1 MSILGKRVPLRTIAA
16 MAVLMILAVFAPA
29 LSKTP
34 SREITLVAKDM
45 AFYLESDLK
54 APNPTPNPTLEIKAG
69 ERVRITLKNQDR
81 GITHDFAV
89 PAIRKSLDQIGW
101 NESDEVVFT
110 APKRPGAYPY
120 ECQPHRLMMRGTIRV
135 F

>member
-1 MSILGKRVPLRTIAA
+1 MSILGRRIPLQAIGA
-16 MAVLMILAVFAPA
+16 MAVVMILAVLAPA

-34 SREITLVAKDM
+34 SREITLVAKGM

-54 APNPTPNPTLEIKAG
+54 TPNPTLEIKAG
-69 ERVRITLKNQDR
+69 ERVRITLRNEER

-89 PAIRKSLDQIGW
+89 PALGKAVDELTW
-101 NESDEVVFT
+101 NESDDVTFS
-110 APKRPGAYPY
+110 APKQPGTYQY

-135 F
+135 Y

>member
-1 MSILGKRVPLRTIAA
+1 MSILGKRIPLRAVAA
-16 MAVLMILAVFAPA
+16 LAVLMILAVLAPA

-34 SREITLVAKDM
+34 SREMTLVVRDM
-45 AFYLESDLK
+45 AFYLEGDSK
-54 APNPTPNPTLEIKAG
+54 TPNPTLEIKAG
-69 ERVRITLKNQDR
+69 ERVRVTLRNQDP

-89 PAIRKSLDQIGW
+89 PFLGKAVDQLDW
-101 NESDEVVFT
+101 NQSDDVVFT
-110 APKRPGAYPY
+110 APKQPGTYQY

>member
-1 MSILGKRVPLRTIAA
+1 MSILGKRIPLRAVAA
-16 MAVLMILAVFAPA
+16 MAVLMILAVLAPA

-34 SREITLVAKDM
+34 SREITLIAKDM

-54 APNPTPNPTLEIKAG
+54 TPNPTLDIKAG
-69 ERVRITLKNQDR
+69 ERVRITLRNQER
-81 GITHDFAV
+81 GIIHDFAV
-89 PAIRKSLDQIGW
+89 PVLKKSLDQLGW
-101 NESDEVVFT
+101 NESDDVVFS
-110 APKRPGAYPY
+110 APKKPGTYQY

>member
-1 MSILGKRVPLRTIAA
+1 MSILGKRIPIRAIAA
-16 MAVLMILAVFAPA
+16 MAVLMILAVLSPA

-34 SREITLVAKDM
+34 PREITLVAKDM

-54 APNPTPNPTLEIKAG
+54 TPNPTLDIKAG

-89 PAIRKSLDQIGW
+89 PAIRKAVGQIGW
-101 NESDEVVFT
+101 NQSDEVVFT

-135 F
+135 H